1 MWKRNIVFISLFCMF
16 LLGPAGI
23 FLCEKVHIDLPD
35 WLTAEDSRYLSGG
48 IEKTSVSK
56 NLSISGFESEKLQEA
71 VETQIGNNIPM
82 KSTALL
88 VNADTQRLAI
98 EISNFAF
105 GWGCYPTFY
114 GSTKVYDTSLDALSR
129 MPYVFPEKKAEEFC
143 AFVSKLSDLACE
155 YPEKRFVV
163 YVANLSQT
171 SGVNPAKNY
180 ISNGFVSID
189 DLVLRGRGCVETPNV
204 SVLGEDYDSPGEYF
218 ADFYT
223 TDHHWNGFGCIR
235 AYRNIV
241 MDMGLDDS
249 ISSCSAV
256 QALDGL
262 KMNGSNSRL
271 GLMLLDESAREPVF
285 DLSSV
290 EVVYGARPPVVEN
303 DVASLRSNFQ
313 QAEFDFYHAWY
324 GNGNVR
330 LVNKSQRKSSKVLLL
345 GDSYTFSMRWLL
357 AANYVGLTQAKDFSA
372 SVPEQLAKEGTTLRD
387 RIESS
392 GADDIV
398 FVAASGDYG
407 DMVRLYPG
415 YFD

>member
-1 MWKRNIVFISLFCMF
+1 MWKRNVVFVILFCMF

-23 FLCEKVHIDLPD
+23 FLCEKVHINLPG

-48 IEKTSVSK
+48 IEKASVRK

-71 VETQIGNNIPM
+71 IETQIGNNVPM

-88 VNADTQRLAI
+88 INANTQRLAI
-98 EISNFAF
+98 EASNLAF
-105 GWGCYPTFY
+105 SWGCYPTYY
-114 GSTKVYDTSLDALSR
+114 GSTKVYDASLGALSR
-129 MPYVFPEKKAEEFC
+129 MPYAFPEKRGEEFC
-143 AFVSKLSDLACE
+143 AFVSKLSNLACE

-163 YVANLSQT
+163 YVANLSQV

-180 ISNGFVSID
+180 ISDGFVSVD
-189 DLVLRGRGCVETPNV
+189 DLVLRGQDCVETPNV
-204 SVLGEDYDSPGEYF
+204 FILGEDYDSASDYF

-235 AYRNIV
+235 AYRNITAS
-241 MDMGLDDS
+241 MGLDDS
-249 ISSCSAV
+249 MSGDLAV
-256 QALDGL
+256 QAFDGL

-271 GLMLLDESAREPVF
+271 GLMLLNESVCEPVF
-285 DLSSV
+285 DLSFV
-290 EVVYGARPPVVEN
+290 EVVYGAQPPVIKN
-303 DVASLRSNFQ
+303 DVASLKANSQ

-330 LVNKSQRKSSKVLLL
+330 LVNESQRGSSKVLLL

-357 AANYVGLTQAKDFSA
+357 AANYAELTQAKDFSA

-398 FVAASGDYG
+398 FIAASGDYG
-407 DMVRLYPG
+407 DMARLYPG